1 MAALAVLGVVAAEV
15 GPGPPGTSLY
25 RLAFKAASQSNG
37 DRIDRAL
44 QGVIGDARS
53 CLLEHAGEPGTFKL
67 GKVRFDGGADMGSR
81 GPVPSG
87 LVGMAALLSAAVLGA
102 GGGVVVVVAVVGF
115 PFSFSDSVDSFSLW
129 SCTWFPHLQLRSV
142 LSDAAVDG
150 ALSASFFS
158 GSDAEE
164 SAVAVVLIDCID
176 SDVDVLFIGVLPV
189 KGGD

>member
-1 MAALAVLGVVAAEV
+1 M
-15 GPGPPGTSLY
+15 
-25 RLAFKAASQSNG
+25 
-37 DRIDRAL
+37 
-44 QGVIGDARS
+44 GDARS
-53 CLLEHAGEPGTFKL
+53 FLLEHAGEAGTFKL
-67 GKVRFDGGADMGSR
+67 GKVRFEGGADMGSR
-81 GPVPSG
+81 GPGPSG

-102 GGGVVVVVAVVGF
+102 GGGVVVVVVVAVVAF
-115 PFSFSDSVDSFSLW
+115 PFSFSDSVDSFSFW